1 MTARQTTRWFLA
13 AVLVC
18 LLANIGCS
26 DATTHDWPERSDPAT
41 GISLRLSPETQT
53 IKTGGSPRFIVLLV
67 NGGKK
72 EVVLVEPGSCSDR
85 GWRTPVI
92 EWSRQK
98 REHGPRCGN
107 INALEADEVFTI
119 APGQSHQLNS
129 WVGKP
134 YLSGLGR
141 YRIALR
147 YTNDPNMK
155 WSGVPLGNGH
165 DPKAMEAIRRST
177 AVSVVSNTVEVIV
190 EW

>member
-1 MTARQTTRWFLA
+1 MTARQTTRSFPVVALVFL
-13 AVLVC
+13 LGN
-18 LLANIGCS
+18 LGCS
-26 DATTHDWPERSDPAT
+26 DATSHDWPERSDPAT
-41 GISLRLSPETQT
+41 GIALRLSPETQT
-53 IKTGGSPRFIVLLV
+53 IKTGESPRFTVLLV

-72 EVVLVEPGSCSDR
+72 DVVLVEPGSCSDC

-107 INALEADEVFTI
+107 INDLKADEVFTL
-119 APGQSHQLNS
+119 APGQSRQLNG

-155 WSGVPLGNGH
+155 WSGIPLNEH
-165 DPKAMEAIRRST
+165 DPNAMEAIRRST
-177 AVSVVSNTVEVIV
+177 AVSVVSNTVEVVV